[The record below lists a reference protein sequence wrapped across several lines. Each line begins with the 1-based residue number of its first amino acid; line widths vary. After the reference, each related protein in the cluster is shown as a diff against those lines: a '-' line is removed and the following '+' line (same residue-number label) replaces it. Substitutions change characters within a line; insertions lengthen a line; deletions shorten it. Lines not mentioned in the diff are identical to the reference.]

1 MKENL
6 KNKINKATTP
16 AMKQFWESKSKH
28 PDSIMLFRMGDFYE
42 TFDKDAIIA
51 SNILGIALTKRA
63 NGSASAVPLAGFPYH
78 SLDQYLHKLLK
89 SGYKVAICEQV
100 EDPKLAKGIVKREV
114 VEILSPGAAI
124 SDKFLNH
131 RENNFLCGIYI
142 ENESIGYSILDYSTG
157 DFFTGNTQL
166 SNLKNI
172 TTKFQIKEI
181 IISDEQ
187 NHILKNFNL
196 ENIYV
201 SNYSDWIANE
211 STCYNEL
218 IKHFKVR
225 SLKGFGLDNNKLAII
240 SSGITLHYI
249 KNNFFGRI
257 KHITSISKI
266 IDSDYMMLD
275 SFTIKNL
282 EIFKSLSNQNTKGT
296 LLDSIDNTV
305 SAMGSRMLKS
315 HLLKPLI
322 NKIEINKRLSYIDE
336 LISNK
341 KDIKSICKTMEN
353 ISDIQRIISKVST
366 NKANPRDLIN
376 LSTSLQ
382 SIPDLLKTIDS
393 KKILSLLKKSKKLNK
408 LIKMINSHIIDNPP
422 ININKGE
429 YIKSNISKELDELR
443 ILSNDANNWLVK
455 YQQNEKEKTG
465 ISNLKI
471 GYNKVFGYYIDI
483 TKTHL
488 SKVPDYYFRK
498 QTLTNSER
506 YFTEELKKYEIKILS
521 SQDRKLKIELSIFNN
536 ILLSI
541 VDKIKDIQT
550 NALII
555 ADLDVILS
563 HTITAKKN
571 NYVRPLISNKSN
583 SIKLKKSRHPVVEQL
598 LEAGNNFISNDIDL
612 NCKNNQLAIIT
623 GPNMSGKSTFLR
635 QIGLI
640 SILAQIGSY
649 VPAKKAN
656 LSVIDQL
663 FTRVGASD
671 NLSGGESTFLVEMN
685 EAANILNNATPNSL
699 IILDEVGRGTSSF
712 DGLSLAWSIVE
723 YIHNNKK
730 IKAKTLFATHY
741 HELINLAEELP
752 DAFNLNIHV
761 KEENDNIYFIRKIK
775 HGGASKSYG
784 INVAQMAGIPSYVL
798 KRAKELLKIF
808 TSENKNIKLNVEKD
822 KIDIK
827 QVELFNL
834 KDEFLDEIK
843 NINIDNFTPIEA
855 LNILSKIKKK
865 LK

>member
-1 MKENL
+1 
-6 KNKINKATTP
+6 
-16 AMKQFWESKSKH
+16 
-28 PDSIMLFRMGDFYE
+28 
-42 TFDKDAIIA
+42 
-51 SNILGIALTKRA
+51 
-63 NGSASAVPLAGFPYH
+63 
-78 SLDQYLHKLLK
+78 
-89 SGYKVAICEQV
+89 
-100 EDPKLAKGIVKREV
+100 
-114 VEILSPGAAI
+114 
-124 SDKFLNH
+124 
-131 RENNFLCGIYI
+131 
-142 ENESIGYSILDYSTG
+142 
-157 DFFTGNTQL
+157 
-166 SNLKNI
+166 
-172 TTKFQIKEI
+172 
-181 IISDEQ
+181 
-187 NHILKNFNL
+187 
-196 ENIYV
+196 
-201 SNYSDWIANE
+201 
-211 STCYNEL
+211 
-218 IKHFKVR
+218 
-225 SLKGFGLDNNKLAII
+225 
-240 SSGITLHYI
+240 
-249 KNNFFGRI
+249 
-257 KHITSISKI
+257 
-266 IDSDYMMLD
+266 MMLD

-322 NKIEINKRLSYIDE
+322 NKLEINKRLSYIDE

-341 KDIKSICKTMEN
+341 EDIKTIYKTMEN

-366 NKANPRDLIN
+366 NKANPRDLMN

-382 SIPDLLKTIDS
+382 SIPNLLKTIDS
-393 KKILSLLKKSKKLNK
+393 KKILNLLKKSKKLNK

-465 ISNLKI
+465 INNLKI

-521 SQDRKLKIELSIFNN
+521 SQDRKLEIELSIFNN

-571 NYVRPLISNKSN
+571 KYVRPLISNKSN

-699 IILDEVGRGTSSF
+699 IILDEVGRGTSTF

-834 KDEFLDEIK
+834 KDEILDEIK